1 MQSAKVFI
9 NRKSPR
15 KNGECAIYLIVHI
28 GYKSLKFNTG
38 VTCNPDDFN
47 EKAMRIKGSSKK
59 IKDDNLIIEKCLAQ
73 LNDIM
78 VRYRLQNI
86 ELTPELLKNEWKNPS
101 RRIDFFVFFDEVF
114 NERKKDLRPQSRK
127 NQLSD
132 INKLKKFKNPLAFSE
147 INTDFLE
154 KYRRWLKTDMNN
166 DINTVFSAF
175 KTLKTYT
182 NIAIKKGVISENP
195 FANFR
200 AKKAKPERVF
210 LTNTEFSKMWELYR
224 ENTLAPPKQRD
235 LRHFLFMCFTGC
247 RISDFKRVTR
257 FNVSDSMLVFI
268 PEKTS
273 GIKKEIVKI
282 PLSKYAQELIVD
294 ENSPDDL
301 LFHPISEQKLNESM
315 KEIARVAKIIKP
327 ITNHSA
333 RHTFATLWLEKTN
346 DLAALQKLLGHS
358 DIADTMIYV
367 HITEKMLKNQMSN
380 FDKSIFA

>member
-1 MQSAKVFI
+1 MQTTKVFL
-9 NRKSPR
+9 NRKGIK
-15 KNGECAIYLIVHI
+15 KNGECAIYCTVHI
-28 GYKSLKFNTG
+28 ENKTMKFNTG
-38 VTCNPDDFN
+38 VTAKPENFAEN
-47 EKAMRIKGSSKK
+47 VMRLKGTSKK
-59 IKDDNLIIEKCLAQ
+59 VKDDNLIIEKCLAQ
-73 LNDIM
+73 LNDIF

-86 ELTPELLKNEWKNPS
+86 ELTAELLKNEWKNPA

-114 NERKKDLRPQSRK
+114 DERKKDLRPQSRK

-132 INKLKKFKNPLAFSE
+132 INKLKKFKNPLAFAE

-154 KYRRWLKTDMNN
+154 KYRRWLKKEMNN

-210 LTNTEFSKMWELYR
+210 LTNSEFTKMWNLYCD
-224 ENTLAPPKQRD
+224 NKLTPPKQRD

-247 RISDFKRVTR
+247 RISDFKRLTK
-257 FNVSDSMLVFI
+257 FNISENMLVFV

-282 PLSKYAQELIVD
+282 PISNFARQLMSD
-294 ENSPDDL
+294 ENSQDDYI
-301 LFHPISEQKLNESM
+301 FHPISEQKLNDSI
-315 KEIARVAKIIKP
+315 KEIAKMVKIFKP
-327 ITNHSA
+327 ISNHSA

-367 HITEKMLKNQMSN
+367 HITDKMLKSQMSK
-380 FDKSIFA
+380 FDKSIFD